1 MIQNKIFIVF
11 VVLLSSIVFGLHVKN
26 EKIEDEVKA
35 KLQENSV
42 QFSKVEC
49 SGTFSTTCQI
59 DDFKNNEISIKNV
72 IVSDIESMLAL
83 QKQTGKARI
92 NISFNDIK
100 PVQNDLFQGFYFDE
114 NQTLDMKIQG
124 SSAFDEI
131 TGENNIVATI
141 FTTSEKFDNKFKF
154 DIKVPAN
161 HEEMVKIKSL
171 CLFFKDKGIIQ
182 DYIEKSA
189 KTLSTTPEKLKK
201 QIISEFSLI
210 DTKVKTLN
218 KFFSAV
224 KEILQNNDKN
234 SFKIKIKSKS
244 GDYVDLN
251 QDMQNIAILLM
262 LQNIQG
268 IEDLLLKKFT
278 IDIIAK

>member
-1 MIQNKIFIVF
+1 
-11 VVLLSSIVFGLHVKN
+11 
-26 EKIEDEVKA
+26 
-35 KLQENSV
+35 
-42 QFSKVEC
+42 
-49 SGTFSTTCQI
+49 
-59 DDFKNNEISIKNV
+59 
-72 IVSDIESMLAL
+72 MLAL

-92 NISFNDIK
+92 NMSFNDIK
-100 PVQNDLFQGFYFDE
+100 PAQDSFLQDFYFE
-114 NQTLDMKIQG
+114 KNQTLDMKIQG
-124 SSAFDEI
+124 SSAFDEM

-141 FTTSEKFDNKFKF
+141 FTFSEKFENKFKF

-161 HEEMVKIKSL
+161 HEEMVKIKSI

-189 KTLSTTPEKLKK
+189 KTLSTTPEKVKK
-201 QIISEFSLI
+201 QIIGEFSLI

-224 KEILQNNDKN
+224 KEILENDNKN

-244 GDYVDLN
+244 DDYVDLN

-262 LQNIQG
+262 LQNIPG

-278 IDIIAK
+278 IDVIAK

>member
-1 MIQNKIFIVF
+1 MIQNKIFVAF

-26 EKIEDEVKA
+26 EKIEDEVKDRLE
-35 KLQENSV
+35 KKSI

-59 DDFKNNEISIKNV
+59 DDFKNNEVSIKNV

-92 NISFNDIK
+92 NMSFNDIK
-100 PVQNDLFQGFYFDE
+100 PAQDSFLQDFYFE
-114 NQTLDMKIQG
+114 KNQTLDMKIQG

-141 FTTSEKFDNKFKF
+141 FTFSEKFDNKFKF

-161 HEEMVKIKSL
+161 HEEMAKIKTI

-189 KTLSTTPEKLKK
+189 KTLSTTPEKVKK
-201 QIISEFSLI
+201 QIIGEFSLI

-224 KEILQNNDKN
+224 KEILENDNKN

-244 GDYVDLN
+244 DDYVDLN

-262 LQNIQG
+262 LKNIQG

-278 IDIIAK
+278 IDVIAK